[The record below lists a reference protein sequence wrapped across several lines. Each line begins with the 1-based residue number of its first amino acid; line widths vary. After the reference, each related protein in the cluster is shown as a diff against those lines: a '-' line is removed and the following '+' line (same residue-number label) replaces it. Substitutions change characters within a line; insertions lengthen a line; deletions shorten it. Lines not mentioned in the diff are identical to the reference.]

1 MPSACMRSPS
11 RDGGLGLRAWR
22 LERNAWGTMRA
33 WVLARRVSDLGGVL
47 GYGSAGGESGAGRK
61 GSGDAA
67 ACKLQR
73 QARAA
78 PTKVSLWFSE
88 NITKE

>member
-33 WVLARRVSDLGGVL
+33 WVLARRVSGLGGVL
-47 GYGSAGGESGAGRK
+47 GYGSAGVESGAGRK
-61 GSGDAA
+61 GSYNFLEVLDMG
-67 ACKLQR
+67 
-73 QARAA
+73 
-78 PTKVSLWFSE
+78 VSCFQSFWIALFV
-88 NITKE
+88 ITFL